1 MDLKTIKN
9 PEFLKS
15 MSISELEDLSGEIR
29 EFLIHSISKTG
40 GHLASNLGVVELT
53 IALHYVFSA
62 PKDRIFFDVGH
73 QCYTHKILTGRAC
86 GFPLLRQ
93 YHGLS
98 GFQKRKE
105 SIYDCWEAGHSSTSL
120 SAALGMA
127 IARDLNHDSYQ
138 VIPVIG
144 DGALSSGM
152 SMEALNEI
160 GSEKR
165 NMIIVFNDNNM
176 SISKNVGALTYA
188 FSHLRSSNAYQT
200 MKKSMKKSLR
210 KNEFGE
216 QLYLSLKGIRDALK
230 KQIVKKGI
238 FGDFN
243 LDYIGPVDG
252 HNLHELIQVFEAVKD
267 HEGPIVVHV
276 ITKKGKGYA
285 PCENDKDGRWHGVG
299 PFNIETGMPLHA
311 QPEGQS
317 AWSFVASEQVRKLAE
332 TNNDIVAITPAMM
345 KGSSLSSFFAEFPDR
360 SFDTGIAEEHA
371 ATFAAG
377 LAIDGK
383 RPYLCIYSSFLQR
396 AYDQI
401 NHDIA
406 RMELPVVIGIDHC
419 GLVGSDGETHHGI
432 YDIGLLTAIP
442 NIILAQG
449 KDAEETE
456 NLIYTAFMQ
465 NKPFAFRFPKG
476 YVKNAPAH
484 DNTFLPI
491 GSWEILND
499 HDDNKV
505 CVFTYGEAVN
515 KILDKV
521 EINEYPVTVVNCR
534 YLKPLDNTV
543 LEKLTQRNMHFICYE
558 SDALEHG
565 LGSMIL
571 EWCNDNQRMISL
583 RRFGIPDN
591 YIEQGSE
598 RLLRKDIG
606 IDLNSVMKE
615 IQSNLEE

>member
-1 MDLKTIKN
+1 MDLKSIKN

-15 MSISELEDLSGEIR
+15 MNIDELENLSDEIR
-29 EFLIHSISKTG
+29 DFLIHSISKTG

-62 PKDRIFFDVGH
+62 PRDRIFFDVGH
-73 QCYTHKILTGRAC
+73 QCYTHKILTGRA
-86 GFPLLRQ
+86 GEFSMLRQ

-127 IARDLNHDSYQ
+127 IARDLNHDDYQ

-144 DGALSSGM
+144 DGAMSSGM

-188 FSHLRSSNAYQT
+188 FSHLRSSHSYQNI
-200 MKKSMKKSLR
+200 KKNMKKSLR
-210 KNEFGE
+210 TSEFGE
-216 QLYLSLKGIRDALK
+216 QLYIGLRNLRDAIK

-238 FGDFN
+238 FGEFN

-252 HNLHELIQVFEAVKD
+252 HNLHDLIQVFEAVKD

-285 PCENDKDGRWHGVG
+285 PCENDRDGRWHGVG
-299 PFNIETGMPLHA
+299 PFDIETGLPLHGK
-311 QPEGQS
+311 PEGQS
-317 AWSFVASEQVRKLAE
+317 TWASIASEKVRKLAE
-332 TNNDIVAITPAMM
+332 ENPNIVALTPAMM
-345 KGSSLSSFFAEFPDR
+345 KGSALSTFFAEFPDR

-377 LAIDGK
+377 LAIAQK

-406 RMELPVVIGIDHC
+406 RMDLPVVIGIDHV

-432 YDIGLLTAIP
+432 FDIGLLSGIP
-442 NIILAQG
+442 NMIIAQG
-449 KDAEETE
+449 KDAEEME
-456 NLIYTAFMQ
+456 NLIYTAFSQ
-465 NKPFAFRFPKG
+465 NHPFAFRFPKG
-476 YVKNAPAH
+476 YVKDAPAH
-484 DNTFLPI
+484 KNTLIPI
-491 GSWEILND
+491 GSWEVL
-499 HDDNKV
+499 HDAIDNQV

-521 EINEYPVTVVNCR
+521 VVNDLPVTVINCR
-534 YLKPLDNTV
+534 YIKPLDEEV
-543 LEKLTQRNMHFICYE
+543 LLHFANRNMHFISYE

-571 EWCNDNQRMISL
+571 EWCNDHAVPIQIK
-583 RRFGIPDN
+583 RFGIPDH

-598 RLLRKDIG
+598 RLLRKDLG
-606 IDLNSVMKE
+606 IDLNTVMKC
-615 IQSNLEE
+615 ILSYLED